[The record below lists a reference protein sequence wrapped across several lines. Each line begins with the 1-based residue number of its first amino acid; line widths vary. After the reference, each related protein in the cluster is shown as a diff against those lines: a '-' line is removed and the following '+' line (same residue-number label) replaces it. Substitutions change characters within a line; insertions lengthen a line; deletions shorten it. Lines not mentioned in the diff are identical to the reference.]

1 MILTILTILI
11 IITLM
16 ISANALYVAG
26 EFAIVSARKTRIT
39 QMAED
44 GNRLAKLLLP
54 ILEDHHR
61 LDNYIAASQVG
72 ITISSIVLGI
82 YGQQQLAPLL
92 EPLFVQW
99 PFTLVPFFGEESAA
113 AGVSAIL
120 VLVFLTTL
128 QVVLGE
134 LVPKSLALQYPEQVA
149 LFTALPMTWSAD
161 YVLRPLIILL
171 NGSGTLILKLMGMSH
186 DGGHAH
192 VHSPEEIEILVS
204 ESHQAGLLDAEERK
218 LLRNAFRLGELT
230 ASEVMIPRTRM
241 IAAPYNKSA
250 HELLK
255 LAAESAYT
263 RIPLYENDIDHI
275 VGFVHLKDLFR
286 LEHAGNHVAKK
297 KNLKSILRLVPHV
310 PETMPA
316 AEVWHV
322 LNDKQSYMAI
332 VFDEYGG
339 TAGIITQED
348 LIEELFGE
356 LQDEFDQEKALIAR
370 KGDGRFVIRADMQI
384 SYLNEQLNTKFSHDM
399 ANTVGGLVLEHL
411 GQMPKVGD
419 EVKIEGINFRIETV
433 IARSI
438 REVSL
443 TIPPDMIIN
452 LEKGSHA

>member
-1 MILTILTILI
+1 MILTILTITI
-11 IITLM
+11 IVALM
-16 ISANALYVAG
+16 IFANALYVAG
-26 EFAIVSARKTRIT
+26 EFAIVSARKTRII

-54 ILEDHHR
+54 ILEEHHR

-92 EPLFVQW
+92 EPLFMEW
-99 PFTLVPFFGEESAA
+99 PFTLLPFFGEQGAAVGASAL
-113 AGVSAIL
+113 L

-149 LFTALPMTWSAD
+149 LFTVIPMKWSAD
-161 YVLRPLIILL
+161 YILRPLIILL

-204 ESHQAGLLDAEERK
+204 ESHRAGLLDAEERK
-218 LLRNAFRLGELT
+218 LLHNAFRLGELT
-230 ASEVMIPRTRM
+230 ASEIMIPRTRM
-241 IAAPYNKSA
+241 IAANRNQSA
-250 HELLK
+250 HDLLK

-263 RIPLYENDIDHI
+263 RIPLYENKIDHI

-286 LEHAGNHVAKK
+286 IAQDHST
-297 KNLKSILRLVPHV
+297 KNQDLQSILRLVPHV

-316 AEVWHV
+316 AEVWHI

-339 TAGIITQED
+339 TAGMITQED

-370 KGDGRFVIRADMQI
+370 KGDGRFVIRGDMQI
-384 SYLNEQLNTKFSHDM
+384 SYLNEQLNTKFSHEI
-399 ANTVGGLVLEHL
+399 ANTVGGLVLERL

-419 EVKIEGINFRIETV
+419 DVIIDEINFRVETV

-452 LEKGSHA
+452 LEEGNHA

>member
-1 MILTILTILI
+1 MIF
-11 IITLM
+11 
-16 ISANALYVAG
+16 ANALYVAG
-26 EFAIVSARKTRIT
+26 EFAIVSARKTRII

-54 ILEDHHR
+54 ILEEHHR

-92 EPLFVQW
+92 EPLFMQW
-99 PFTLVPFFGEESAA
+99 PFTLLPFFGQQGAA
-113 AGVSAIL
+113 AGASAIL
-120 VLVFLTTL
+120 VLLFLTIL

-149 LFTALPMTWSAD
+149 LFTALPMKWSAD
-161 YVLRPLIILL
+161 YLLRPLIILL
-171 NGSGTLILKLMGMSH
+171 NGSGALILKLMGVSYG
-186 DGGHAH
+186 GGHAH

-204 ESHQAGLLDAEERK
+204 ESHRAGLLDAEERK
-218 LLRNAFRLGELT
+218 LLHNAFRLGELT
-230 ASEVMIPRTRM
+230 ASEIMIPRTRM
-241 IAAPYNKSA
+241 IAAPRNKSA

-286 LEHAGNHVAKK
+286 LARGGDHSPKGH
-297 KNLKSILRLVPHV
+297 NLQSILRPVPHV

-339 TAGIITQED
+339 TAGMITQED

-370 KGDGRFVIRADMQI
+370 KGDGRFVIRGDMQI
-384 SYLNEQLNTKFSHDM
+384 SYLNEQLNTKFAHEI

-411 GQMPKVGD
+411 GQMPSVGD
-419 EVKIEGINFRIETV
+419 EIIIEEINFRIETV

-443 TIPPDMIIN
+443 TIPPDMIVN
-452 LEKGSHA
+452 LEEASHA